1 VDERSTVALEPIERR
16 SLPDEVVDRLL
27 AEIVAGSFDVGE
39 VLPSERRLAE
49 ALGVSRPAVREALS
63 RLSAT
68 GLVDTRHGGGT
79 TVTDYRRSAG
89 LDLLPSLLLAGGELD
104 LSVARSLIE
113 VRAAVGPH
121 VARLAATRAT
131 PEGLA
136 AIEACLDDL
145 DRAAGDPVALQHAAL
160 DFWDAVVDAADN
172 IAFRLMYNAL
182 RAAYEPTIE
191 ALARV
196 LVREVSDHD
205 AYVAVAGAIADGR
218 PAAAAAATVRL
229 LDRGTR
235 AVLAVLDDLLAEHPD
250 EPVPTDRE
258 RAR

>member
-1 VDERSTVALEPIERR
+1 MAFEPITRR
-16 SLPDEVVDRLL
+16 SLTDEVVDRLL
-27 AEIVAGSFDVGE
+27 DEIVAGNLDAGST
-39 VLPSERRLAE
+39 LPSERRLAE

-63 RLSAT
+63 RLSAA
-68 GLVDTRHGGGT
+68 GVVDTRHGGGT
-79 TVTDYRRSAG
+79 TVADFRRTAG
-89 LDLLPSLLLAGGELD
+89 LDLLPQLLLPAGELD

-121 VARLAATRAT
+121 VVRLAASRAT
-131 PEGLA
+131 PDCVA
-136 AIEACLDDL
+136 AIDARVDDL
-145 DRAAGDPVALQHAAL
+145 DLAAGDPVALQHAAL

-182 RAAYEPTIE
+182 RAAYEPTVE
-191 ALARV
+191 ALAGV

-205 AYVAVAGAIADGR
+205 AYVAIADAIRDGR

-235 AVLAVLDDLLAEHPD
+235 AVLEVIDDLLAAEGD
-250 EPVPTDRE
+250 PTDPTHPETRP
-258 RAR
+258 